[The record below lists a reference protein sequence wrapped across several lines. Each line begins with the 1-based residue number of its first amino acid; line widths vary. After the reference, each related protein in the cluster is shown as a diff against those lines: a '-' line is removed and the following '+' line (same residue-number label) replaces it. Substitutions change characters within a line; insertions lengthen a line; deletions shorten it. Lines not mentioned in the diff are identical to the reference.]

1 MVLSVGRL
9 IASRPL
15 LALLLA
21 IDFIFVVIHVWLWS
35 QGKPLGQFD
44 VELDR
49 SIPEH
54 FQYLKWLI
62 CGLSCAYAGGRRREL
77 LYFAWMA
84 LFVYFLVDDFG
95 SIHEIGGWEITTAF
109 GFTPAFALRAVDFGE
124 LAASFIAG
132 VILLGAIALFY
143 WGSADDEA
151 RALTRQL
158 LPWLAL
164 LIASGIGLDM
174 LHIQVMESL
183 ESPLAIMLCGVLED
197 AGEMAAASGLTATIV
212 NATWPLAR
220 RSVA

>member
-1 MVLSVGRL
+1 MLQAVGRL

-15 LALLLA
+15 LALLIT

-35 QGKPLGQFD
+35 EGKPLGQFD

-54 FQYLKWLI
+54 FQYLKWLT

-84 LFVYFLVDDFG
+84 LFVYFLVDDSE
-95 SIHEIGGWEITTAF
+95 SIHEIAGGEITAAF

-124 LAASFIAG
+124 LA
-132 VILLGAIALFY
+132 
-143 WGSADDEA
+143 EA

-174 LHIQVMESL
+174 LHIQIMESF
-183 ESPLAIMLCGVLED
+183 ENQFAIMLCGVLED
-197 AGEMAAASGLTATIV
+197 AGEMVAGSGLTATVV
-212 NATWPLAR
+212 NGTWWLAR
-220 RSVA
+220 RSPA

>member
-1 MVLSVGRL
+1 MLLAVGRL

-54 FQYLKWLI
+54 FQYLKWLT

-95 SIHEIGGWEITTAF
+95 SIHEIAGGQITTAF

-124 LAASFIAG
+124 LAASLMAG
-132 VILLGAIALFY
+132 VVLLGAIALIY
-143 WGSADDEA
+143 WRSADEEA
-151 RALTRQL
+151 RALTRRL

-174 LHIQVMESL
+174 LHIQVMESF
-183 ESPLAIMLCGVLED
+183 ESPFAIMLCGVLED
-197 AGEMAAASGLTATIV
+197 AGEMAA
-212 NATWPLAR
+212 
-220 RSVA
+220 